1 MSSQTLQFSLHA
13 SDVMQERG
21 ISSDWVQ
28 RVFEDPVATF
38 PDLTDPD
45 LVHVLA
51 PITERDG
58 RVLRVVYNRR
68 VEPVLVVTAFFDRAM
83 RGKL

>member
-1 MSSQTLQFSLHA
+1 MSGQRLHFSLHA

-21 ISSDWVQ
+21 SSAWVQ
-28 RVFEDPVATF
+28 RVVEKPVATF
-38 PDLTDPD
+38 PDLADPD
-45 LVHVLA
+45 LVHALA
-51 PITERDG
+51 PITEREG
-58 RVLRVVYNRR
+58 RVLRVVYNRS